1 MNGLEQ
7 KDYAEALGVELPENE
22 PAAEPA
28 AEPADPGNTEISTD
42 NGTDDGA
49 GGVQPSGDTGDSA
62 EDPAV
67 DPNAS
72 AAARRR
78 AMESR
83 IEREREKAR
92 QEERAR
98 MIDQIRR
105 ANAVKAPVATTPAP
119 AVPPTAEPARD
130 SAGRFARRGQSQP
143 GTDPTPADDL
153 SARVGEIIDN
163 HPVVRAAKEYTE
175 KMRENEVRSAFA
187 EDLAKIT
194 EMDPSIQTEDDL
206 LALPEHDLILGLV
219 NKGYS
224 PSDAYKTVFFE
235 KITAAAVERGK
246 RQAEAQA
253 ASKAHQIPDKH
264 RGSAGDMGVQVP
276 SDVMQMYR
284 EMMPGM
290 SDADI
295 MKHYGRFKKNE

>member
-1 MNGLEQ
+1 MILEE
-7 KDYAEALGVELPENE
+7 KDYAEALGVELPE
-22 PAAEPA
+22 AETA
-28 AEPADPGNTEISTD
+28 AEPADTGSVGDSTD
-42 NGTDDGA
+42 NGTGDTADENSGVDNGA
-49 GGVQPSGDTGDSA
+49 GDGG
-62 EDPAV
+62 EDPSV

-83 IEREREKAR
+83 IERERERAK

-98 MIDQIRR
+98 MIAEIRR
-105 ANAVKAPVATTPAP
+105 ANAAKATSTAATQSASAASTS
-119 AVPPTAEPARD
+119 PARD
-130 SAGRFARRGQSQP
+130 SSGRFARRTQQQEQSP
-143 GTDPTPADDL
+143 AGTGDDL
-153 SARVGEIIDN
+153 SRRIGEIVDS
-163 HPVVRAAKEYTE
+163 HPAVVAAKQYTDQ
-175 KMRENEVRSAFA
+175 MRENEVRTAFA

-194 EMDPSIQTEDDL
+194 EMDPSIKTEEDL

-246 RQAEAQA
+246 RQAEAKVQ
-253 ASKAHQIPDKH
+253 SVSHQVPDKH
-264 RGSAGDMGVQVP
+264 RGTGGDPAVQVP
-276 SDVMQMYR
+276 DDVRQMYR
-284 EMMPGM
+284 EMMPGI

-295 MKHYGRFKKNE
+295 VKHYAKFRK